1 VLAFATTTAIS
12 AVAQFTT
19 TDDGFMLKNTLLT
32 LVALVIAIGG
42 GAASVWYA
50 LQAQKGVG
58 AITVGAWTAFP
69 DIGTSEADPY
79 SKARVSREG
88 VLALGRAEGLA
99 FVAERDSTGEA
110 LKRECAYTIGGN
122 FPIARFWTL
131 YAADQS
137 LDVIKTEKPR
147 LAALQSYQILRRP
160 DNTALISVGNHPLP
174 GNWLYIQGSGAL
186 YFVLT
191 FYDTPIASSTGLSD
205 ITLPQIVRTGCH
217 A

>member
-1 VLAFATTTAIS
+1 
-12 AVAQFTT
+12 
-19 TDDGFMLKNTLLT
+19 MLRNALT
-32 LVALVIAIGG
+32 MLVALVIAIGG
-42 GAASVWYA
+42 GAGSVWYA

-58 AITVGAWTAFP
+58 AITIGAWIAFP
-69 DIGTSEADPY
+69 DIGTADADPY
-79 SKARVSREG
+79 SRARVSREG

-99 FVAERDSTGEA
+99 FVAERDSAGEP
-110 LKRECAYTIGGN
+110 LRRECAYAIDGA

-137 LDVIKTEKPR
+137 LDVIKTGKPR
-147 LAALQSYQILRRP
+147 PAALQSYQILRKP
-160 DNTALISVGNHPLP
+160 DNTALISTGDRPAP
-174 GNWLYIQGSGAL
+174 GNWLYTEGSGAM

-205 ITLPQIVRTGCH
+205 IALPRITRTGCH